1 MIYLDH
7 AATTPV
13 DARVVAAMLPFFSTR
28 FGNPSSVYAAGRD
41 ARAALDWAR
50 QSAATVLGAHQ
61 DGVIFTSGATEADA
75 LAIVG
80 GALAAREQSNGRRT
94 RIIISAIE
102 HHAVLHSAESLRE
115 RGFTI
120 DIITPATDGIVPATA
135 VRERLGDD
143 VALVSLIL
151 ANNEIGTIQPVPE
164 VAAAVRACGATMHT
178 DAVQAV
184 GQMRVSLIDLGVD
197 LLSVSAHKIYG
208 PRGVGALLARKGVP
222 LAPQL
227 LGGSQE
233 GNRRAG
239 TENVAG
245 IVGFA
250 AALLLADAEL
260 DARAAHLLAMRSL
273 LLDELVE
280 RIPHMSVNGDLTRR
294 LPNNLNVRLPG
305 TEAQSLLQRLDLH
318 DIAAASG
325 SACATG
331 SPEPSHVLLALGL
344 PERDARASLRLT
356 TGKDTTEQ
364 EIRAAAQ
371 VIQESVEAARAASLP
386 ESASASGRLTS
397 ST

>member
-13 DARVVAAMLPFFSTR
+13 DARVVEAMLPFFSTR
-28 FGNPSSVYAAGRD
+28 YGNPSSVYAAGRD

-50 QSAATVLGAHQ
+50 QAVASVLGAQ
-61 DGVIFTSGATEADA
+61 EDGVIFTSGATEADA

-80 GALAAREQSNGRRT
+80 GALAARACSDGRRT
-94 RIIISAIE
+94 RVIISAIE

-115 RGFTI
+115 RGFTL
-120 DIITPATDGIVPATA
+120 DIIPPASDGIVPVAA
-135 VRERLGDD
+135 VQERLGDD
-143 VALVSLIL
+143 VALVSLML
-151 ANNEIGTIQPVPE
+151 ANNEIGTIQPVAV
-164 VAAAVRACGATMHT
+164 VAAAVRASGATMHT

-184 GQMRVSLIDLGVD
+184 GQLPVSLADLGVD
-197 LLSVSAHKIYG
+197 LLSVSAHKVYG
-208 PRGVGALLARKGVP
+208 PRGVGALLTRKGVP
-222 LAPQL
+222 LTPQL

-250 AALLLADAEL
+250 AALMLAHAEL
-260 DARAAHLLAMRSL
+260 DDRAAHLLAMRSL
-273 LLDELVE
+273 LLDELAE
-280 RIPHMSVNGDLTRR
+280 RIPHLSVNGDLVQR
-294 LPNNLNVRLPG
+294 LPNNLNVLLPG
-305 TEAQSLLQRLDLH
+305 TEAQALLQRLDLH

-356 TGKDTTEQ
+356 TGKDTTAQ

-371 VIQESVEAARAASLP
+371 VIQESVEVARAASVP
-386 ESASASGRLTS
+386 VNASASGRFTS